1 MHEVTSGATV
11 VMVSARRRPD
21 DGRARDG
28 RWPLARTRAP
38 PSEAEAEA
46 EADHTRQSRPL
57 QLTTSSSQRRVRVVL
72 VCPALVAC
80 TDDDWEPPD
89 YLCPALYGP
98 ALVVTA
104 VDMQSGGAVCGLTV
118 VAAATFSAVYV
129 APDEDAC
136 VVEVVGDD
144 GVFDLAILAEGYEL
158 AKVVG
163 CLVPSMYPG
172 GIPVQFPGESAGTAS
187 QTVSR
192 LERHPRARCE
202 TGHSGAPCPGVAGG

>member
-1 MHEVTSGATV
+1 M
-11 VMVSARRRPD
+11 
-21 DGRARDG
+21 
-28 RWPLARTRAP
+28 
-38 PSEAEAEA
+38 
-46 EADHTRQSRPL
+46 
-57 QLTTSSSQRRVRVVL
+57 L

-98 ALVVTA
+98 ALLVTA

-163 CLVPSMYPG
+163 LLVRLSNEEPCTVATAHLVVQLTPADEG
-172 GIPVQFPGESAGTAS
+172 G
-187 QTVSR
+187 
-192 LERHPRARCE
+192 
-202 TGHSGAPCPGVAGG
+202 